1 MVRREDSDEAR
12 QERERLRL
20 IEEAKNKPSI
30 NKADAYFRGIMGI
43 LSANE
48 EILTAAIKGSNE
60 DFLEVSSK
68 MSDSELAGDIALFV
82 AFSMAGKV
90 GNKLGKG
97 KANPKGGRTTTFDK
111 VTEFARRQG
120 FKLAKE
126 IKPKVEAE
134 IERVN
139 KLSNIE
145 QQDGIMKIRQRSLE
159 TAKEL
164 LKTTKNATERFKL
177 KADIE
182 GIKRNIANSAK
193 EIQEAGL
200 RDQIENLNKLD
211 RKIQFKLDAGKIV
224 RDSAKELQNQVEDLN
239 KDGGYLGKI
248 KYVIKNGEIVIDR
261 EKADP
266 NVEKTNLDK
275 VDENIRQ
282 AQELIRRDELAKEAR
297 EQAKAEDKAIDDDP
311 YFDDEKGSPDGD
323 EVIETKEKLNSRDKP
338 NFDDPDGA
346 IDEPAVE
353 RVKTDKELID
363 EAIDKAEA
371 KEATDSATKKVGGA
385 GAGAAVV
392 TNALVNALSGD
403 GDDNDNPEFVEEP
416 PVIPMDLM
424 EELPEE
430 LPTDDTPIAKPTI
443 DDEPLAV
450 PTKKDIA
457 LNSSISSY
465 NHNAKTKPYNI
476 KRTITSKNI
485 DELFLR
491 VLDLCEDS
499 YQKETRYETDKYFI
513 DGTFPVL
520 LNRQGDTIYV
530 IFRGTNRDFS
540 TWNGSLNSISNM
552 ISDLATWDGT
562 GRDQN
567 IKYSTLV
574 EQALLSEGDR
584 DMGGHGGFIKELA
597 KYYKAIADEIQLY
610 DGVCNHV
617 VLGGHSAGGALATL
631 FYYVYANDRNLKSKI
646 GVEYCITYGS
656 PRTILNKHEY
666 ITKFNNSCPSYY
678 RVFNVND
685 VVSYV
690 PFNKGSFFE
699 TDIASGFTHVGLP
712 MCLDSNIDDNSL
724 NALILQVVKGNVN
737 KFDEVFLNYSLEE
750 IRQNKLIEFITSDK
764 YLTLMSD
771 ALFQC
776 YSNVGVRENV
786 SDEMLMLY
794 ARELMSNSEKLL
806 DYGLKCD
813 LLEPLTLSD
822 MMKANNIGEN
832 EAQENVTIASFGGT
846 LLGFNKMSVKAHLFP
861 DYRDNLNLRVDREVL
876 DKTPFLEDFKYESS
890 LPKEVT
896 PQSVEIDLMES
907 IQKDID
913 SGKILGITTSDFES
927 GNLFIFRE

>member
-82 AFSMAGKV
+82 AFSYAGKI
-90 GNKLGKG
+90 GNKLGQGKG

-111 VTEFARRQG
+111 VSQFARSQG

-139 KLSNIE
+139 NLSELE
-145 QQDGIMKIRQRSLE
+145 QQEGIMKIRRSSLE

-164 LKTTKNATERFKL
+164 LKTTKNATEKFKL

-182 GIKRNIANSAK
+182 GIKRNIANGVKSI
-193 EIQEAGL
+193 EEAGL
-200 RDQIENLNKLD
+200 REQVENLNKLD
-211 RKIQFKLDAGKIV
+211 NNLQFKVENGKIV
-224 RDSAKELQNQVEDLN
+224 RAKS
-239 KDGGYLGKI
+239 I
-248 KYVIKNGEIVIDR
+248 
-261 EKADP
+261 ADP
-266 NVEKTNLDK
+266 EVVKKNEAII
-275 VDENIRQ
+275 DENIRQ
-282 AQELIRRDELAKEAR
+282 AQELIEEGNRQERLAKEAR
-297 EQAKAEDKAIDDDP
+297 EKAKAEDKAIDDDP
-311 YFDDEKGSPDGD
+311 YYDDEKGSPDGD
-323 EVIETKEKLNSRDKP
+323 EVIETKEKLNKDDKP
-338 NFDDPDGA
+338 NFDDPEGA
-346 IDEPAVE
+346 IDEPALGE
-353 RVKTDKELID
+353 RVKSDKELID

-371 KEATDSATKKVGGA
+371 KEATDSITKKVGGA
-385 GAGAAVV
+385 GAGAAVL
-392 TNALVNALSGD
+392 TNVLVNALSS
-403 GDDNDNPEFVEEP
+403 GDDNNDNPEFVDEP
-416 PVIPMDLM
+416 PVIPMDLV
-424 EELPEE
+424 EE
-430 LPTDDTPIAKPTI
+430 LPTELPTELPPIK
-443 DDEPLAV
+443 

-499 YQKETRYETDKYFI
+499 YEKETRYETDKYFI

-540 TWNGSLNSISNM
+540 TWNGSLNSISNI

-574 EQALLSEGDR
+574 AQALLSESDR

-597 KYYKAIADEIQLY
+597 TYYKSIADEIQLY

-646 GVEYCITYGS
+646 DVEYCITYGS
-656 PRTILNKHEY
+656 PRTIINKHEY

-724 NALILQVVKGNVN
+724 NALILQVVKGNTN
-737 KFDEVFLNYSLEE
+737 KFTDIFLNYSLDE
-750 IRQNKLIEFITSDK
+750 IRENKLIEFITSDK
-764 YLTLMSD
+764 YLSFLSD
-771 ALFQC
+771 AMFQC
-776 YSNVGVRENV
+776 YSNIGVRENV
-786 SDEMLMLY
+786 SDEMLLLY
-794 ARELMSNSEKLL
+794 ARELMSNSVKLL

-846 LLGFNKMSVKAHLFP
+846 LLGFNKMSVKSHLFP
-861 DYRDNLNLRVDREVL
+861 DYRDNLNIRVNREVL
-876 DKTPFLEDFKYESS
+876 DKTPFLQDFTYESS
-890 LPKEVT
+890 LPKEVS

-913 SGKILGITTSDFES
+913 SGKILGITTSDFEP
-927 GNLFIFRE
+927 GNLFIFKE

>member
-82 AFSMAGKV
+82 AFSYAGKI
-90 GNKLGKG
+90 GTKLGQGKG

-111 VTEFARRQG
+111 VSQFARSQG

-139 KLSNIE
+139 NLSELE
-145 QQDGIMKIRQRSLE
+145 QQEGIMKIRRSSLE

-164 LKTTKNATERFKL
+164 LKTTKNATEKFKL

-182 GIKRNIANSAK
+182 GIKRNIANGVKSI
-193 EIQEAGL
+193 EEAGL
-200 RDQIENLNKLD
+200 REQVENLNKLD
-211 RKIQFKLDAGKIV
+211 NNLQFKVENGKIV
-224 RDSAKELQNQVEDLN
+224 RAKS
-239 KDGGYLGKI
+239 I
-248 KYVIKNGEIVIDR
+248 
-261 EKADP
+261 ADP
-266 NVEKTNLDK
+266 EVVKKNEAII
-275 VDENIRQ
+275 DENIRQ
-282 AQELIRRDELAKEAR
+282 AQELIEEGNRQERLAKEAR
-297 EQAKAEDKAIDDDP
+297 EKAKAEDKAIDDDP
-311 YFDDEKGSPDGD
+311 YYDDEKGSPDGD
-323 EVIETKEKLNSRDKP
+323 EVIETKEKLNKDDKP
-338 NFDDPDGA
+338 NFDDPEGA
-346 IDEPAVE
+346 IDEPALGE
-353 RVKTDKELID
+353 RVKSDKELID

-371 KEATDSATKKVGGA
+371 KEATDSITKKVGGA
-385 GAGAAVV
+385 GAGAAVL
-392 TNALVNALSGD
+392 TNVLVNALSS
-403 GDDNDNPEFVEEP
+403 GDDNNDNPEFVDEP
-416 PVIPMDLM
+416 PVIPMDLVA
-424 EELPEE
+424 
-430 LPTDDTPIAKPTI
+430 DDPPPVTISDPGDPNRPVDRPSIKPSI
-443 DDEPLAV
+443 DVETLAV

-499 YQKETRYETDKYFI
+499 YEKETRYETDKYFI

-540 TWNGSLNSISNM
+540 TWNGSLNSISNI

-574 EQALLSEGDR
+574 AQALLSESDR

-597 KYYKAIADEIQLY
+597 TYYKSIADEIQLY

-631 FYYVYANDRNLKSKI
+631 FYYVYAMI
-646 GVEYCITYGS
+646 
-656 PRTILNKHEY
+656 
-666 ITKFNNSCPSYY
+666 
-678 RVFNVND
+678 
-685 VVSYV
+685 
-690 PFNKGSFFE
+690 
-699 TDIASGFTHVGLP
+699 
-712 MCLDSNIDDNSL
+712 
-724 NALILQVVKGNVN
+724 
-737 KFDEVFLNYSLEE
+737 E
-750 IRQNKLIEFITSDK
+750 I
-764 YLTLMSD
+764 
-771 ALFQC
+771 
-776 YSNVGVRENV
+776 
-786 SDEMLMLY
+786 
-794 ARELMSNSEKLL
+794 
-806 DYGLKCD
+806 
-813 LLEPLTLSD
+813 
-822 MMKANNIGEN
+822 
-832 EAQENVTIASFGGT
+832 
-846 LLGFNKMSVKAHLFP
+846 
-861 DYRDNLNLRVDREVL
+861 
-876 DKTPFLEDFKYESS
+876 
-890 LPKEVT
+890 
-896 PQSVEIDLMES
+896 
-907 IQKDID
+907 
-913 SGKILGITTSDFES
+913 
-927 GNLFIFRE
+927 